1 MAGLAAQSNL
11 KDAMPTKR
19 WKISVS
25 GIVQGV
31 GFRPFVYRLAKE
43 RSLTGFVANTSEGV
57 AIEAQGQIAQLD
69 DFLAALRREA
79 PPLAQVGEIVAAP
92 IPLSD
97 DGEFALLHSTA
108 FGPVSTLI
116 SPDVAVCDACLAEF
130 FSPADRRFRYPFI
143 NCTNCGPRYTIVER
157 IPYDRPHTTMRGF
170 TMCAPCQREYDDPA
184 NRRFHAQPNCCPDC
198 GPQLALVAADG
209 RLVARRDEALREAL
223 LRLATGEIVA
233 IKGVGGFHL
242 AVDAANAQAVS
253 CLRQRKGREAK
264 PLAMMVADL
273 SAARKIC
280 RLEDLEEQALAGQ
293 ERPIVLAEK
302 KAGHGLAEEV
312 APGGD
317 QFGLMLP

>member
-1 MAGLAAQSNL
+1 
-11 KDAMPTKR
+11 MPTER

-43 RSLTGFVANTSEGV
+43 RFLTGFVANTSEGV

-79 PPLAQVGEIVAAP
+79 PPLAQVGEIVAVP

-97 DGEFALLHSTA
+97 DGEFVLLHSIA

-130 FSPADRRFRYPFI
+130 FSPSGRRFRYPFI

-157 IPYDRPHTTMRGF
+157 IPYDRPQTTMRGF
-170 TMCAPCQREYDDPA
+170 TMCVSCQREYDDPA
-184 NRRFHAQPNCCPDC
+184 DRRFHAQPNCCPDC

-209 RLVARRDEALREAL
+209 RLAGQRDEALRETL

-264 PLAMMVADL
+264 PLAVMVADL

-280 RLEDLEEQALAGQ
+280 RLGEMREQALASQ
-293 ERPIVLAEK
+293 QPPI
-302 KAGHGLAEEV
+302 GLASKQV
-312 APGGD
+312 GPG
-317 QFGLMLP
+317 LA